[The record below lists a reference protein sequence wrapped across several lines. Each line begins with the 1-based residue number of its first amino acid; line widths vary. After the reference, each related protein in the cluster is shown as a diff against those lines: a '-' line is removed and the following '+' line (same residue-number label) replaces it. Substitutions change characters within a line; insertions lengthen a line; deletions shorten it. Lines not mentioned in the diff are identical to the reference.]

1 MTLYLI
7 GGGLIVLSL
16 FFLYFLAEGISP
28 GAALRAL
35 LAWRFRRG
43 G

>member
-7 GGGLIVLSL
+7 GGGLIV
-16 FFLYFLAEGISP
+16 FFVVALYLLGEGISP
-28 GAALRAL
+28 GAALRIL